1 VIRSLAHAGASLEEI
16 ARPRKRKGLLINVFL
31 ILVLG
36 LILSV
41 NSAITSAAF
50 SSSVMARIP
59 SSQPPSPTATAGKTP
74 TESTTHGEDARAI
87 PLTLIDLVATFV
99 VALIPALIRALFILA
114 RRHLLRKREQI
125 EWPSPFQLTL
135 QEAWLNTPGEEDVD
149 IKEQEERFDESVD
162 DALQQLL
169 SAFCH

>member
-31 ILVLG
+31 ILLIG

-50 SSSVMARIP
+50 SSSVIARIP

-74 TESTTHGEDARAI
+74 TQSTTHGEEARAI
-87 PLTLIDLVATFV
+87 PLTLIDLVGTLV
-99 VALIPALIRALFILA
+99 VALIPALIGALFIIT

-135 QEAWLNTPGEEDVD
+135 QEEWLNTPGEEDVD
-149 IKEQEERFDESVD
+149 IKEQAE
-162 DALQQLL
+162 
-169 SAFCH
+169 